1 MDTQQTIEWNQHLDR
16 GSDPPESP
24 RQHELQDS
32 QDFKPGFQ
40 RLNAAS
46 HLSVDEQAEAIAS
59 VEASAPVKIED
70 NAPHAEALA
79 NKGDDAES
87 LEPLKDIPD
96 LAKTSPDDEADA
108 KSPEP
113 MKDLPDLAEPSPDE
127 EADAKS
133 LEPIKD
139 PAEASSDEAADA
151 SFEPR
156 KDLPDLAKASPKKS
170 TGGPRM
176 SADGEVGSPELLEC
190 KVGLGLF
197 T

>member
-16 GSDPPESP
+16 GSDAPESP
-24 RQHELQDS
+24 RQHELQDT

-46 HLSVDEQAEAIAS
+46 HLSVAEQAEAIAS

-70 NAPHAEALA
+70 DARSHAEALA
-79 NKGDDAES
+79 NKADDAES
-87 LEPLKDIPD
+87 PEPLKDIPD
-96 LAKTSPDDEADA
+96 LAKASPDDEADA
-108 KSPEP
+108 KNPEP

-133 LEPIKD
+133 PEPI
-139 PAEASSDEAADA
+139 
-151 SFEPR
+151 

-170 TGGPRM
+170 TGSPRM
-176 SADGEVGSPELLEC
+176 SVNGQVGSPELLEC
-190 KVGLGLF
+190 KVGLGPF